1 MHTHNDYNIP
11 IIYIMVTAD
20 SSHNTHKT
28 ADRFKTCSIQ
38 AHVAPIKSRSCT
50 IWNV

>member
-1 MHTHNDYNIP
+1 MHTHNDYNIL
-11 IIYIMVTAD
+11 YIMVTAD
-20 SSHNTHKT
+20 SSHNTQKT
-28 ADRFKTCSIQ
+28 ADRFKTCFIK